1 MIEVITRKTDKIAK
15 PLAPNVFFCHVI
27 KSQFNGEKSQVAIN
41 DWGHLTIRIIDGQDD
56 TLVVLNRETTN
67 RVINF
72 LRKNSDFIPF

>member
-1 MIEVITRKTDKIAK
+1 MIEVITRRSDKSDQK
-15 PLAPNVFFCHVI
+15 LAPNILAYHAI
-27 KSQFNGEKSQVAIN
+27 KSQLSGEKSQVAIN